1 MNLFDPPKIV
11 RDVAIRF
18 GENPLVLLSLFASEA
33 TLQNWTVEEIE
44 YVIDKGKQGDY
55 MYLIKTLKAHI
66 DH

>member
-44 YVIDKGKQGDY
+44 YVTERAKQCDY
-55 MYLIKTLKAHI
+55 KYLIKILKAHI